1 MKHFIKPLFSL
12 VLLFL
17 AGTAMAQPVL
27 YVEGTHY
34 VTLPKPVRIADPNK
48 IEVTE
53 VFWYGCPHCYEFEPL
68 LVSWVS
74 KLPSDVAFVR
84 THAVWNAGTKFH
96 AQILYTEQALG
107 SFEKTHQVVFDAIH
121 KEHINLSSQEAVR
134 TLFASHGIAAADFDK
149 AWTSFAVSSGV
160 KQAETRMREYGVDSV
175 PTLIVN
181 GKYRVALGDAV
192 PSPVVQLKVVD
203 FLLAKER
210 ASLKH

>member
-1 MKHFIKPLFSL
+1 MLKLIKPLFTL
-12 VLLFL
+12 ALLFL

-34 VTLPKPVRIADPNK
+34 ITLSKPVRTADPNK
-48 IEVTE
+48 LEVTE

-68 LVSWVS
+68 LTSWVS

-84 THAVWNAGTKFH
+84 SHAIWNAGTKFH
-96 AQILYTEQALG
+96 AQILSTEQALG

-121 KEHINLSSQEAVR
+121 KQHINLTSQEAVR
-134 TLFASHGIAAADFDK
+134 TLFASNGIAPADFDK

-160 KQAETRMREYGVDSV
+160 KQAETRTKDYQVDSV
-175 PTLIVN
+175 PTLVVN
-181 GKYRVALGDAV
+181 GKYRVTLGDAV

-210 ASLKH
+210 VGLKH